1 MGPLLCW
8 TTVWTFLNTLNSFVC
23 IKMPT
28 WLTLVHQRMAFFEEK
43 LVCTSVGSVVAS
55 LDDQS
60 SNPIL
65 SVEH

>member
-1 MGPLLCW
+1 
-8 TTVWTFLNTLNSFVC
+8 
-23 IKMPT
+23 MPT